1 MRAVPVPAWTAGTT
15 SYHQGR
21 VTLDG
26 VPLSLPRL
34 GIGVSAGRG
43 PELTCKDALELAT
56 EVPLRGTGESK
67 GTRPIDNSLR
77 PGSNEVSRPSR
88 SILRNGALAAV
99 FAASLAC
106 VSSATADWLVLRN
119 GARSEVRAV
128 QIRERF
134 IVAVTLNDKTWS
146 LALESV
152 DVETTRALN
161 GMSEM
166 DELSPGWP
174 RPDAPA
180 DVVTT
185 ARTVPEAN
193 DRRPNPPGS
202 QTGTE
207 PPTPAAPPPHTSP
220 PPQLEGKVVRSVE
233 DGAETRLALFL
244 NGVTESSDFALT
256 ESRSFSIFKETATL
270 DVNYRGSNR
279 SGYEVGALVR
289 IRGPVGIVAS
299 AELFD
304 TAPSATYRNR
314 LPHPFFY
321 DRLRELSGEQP
332 DLSWSE
338 RAVHVD
344 PVLSLDFGPRLS
356 VDAFSGVS
364 MFFTETELVDEILY
378 EEVFPYDSL
387 VSKGTTFRRME
398 ARPLGY
404 NLGVST
410 TLRLLGVLGVNFG
423 LRYSRA
429 EVRLDLAEGR
439 ETHFE
444 VGGLRFGAGLR
455 ILIP

>member
-1 MRAVPVPAWTAGTT
+1 M
-15 SYHQGR
+15 
-21 VTLDG
+21 
-26 VPLSLPRL
+26 
-34 GIGVSAGRG
+34 
-43 PELTCKDALELAT
+43 TCKDALELAT
-56 EVPLRGTGESK
+56 DVPLGATGESK
-67 GTRPIDNSLR
+67 GNRPIDNVLR
-77 PGSNEVSRPSR
+77 PGSNEVSRSAR
-88 SILRNGALAAV
+88 SILRNGALPAA
-99 FAASLAC
+99 FAASLVC

-134 IVAVTLNDKTWS
+134 IVAVTLNDKNWS

-152 DVETTRALN
+152 DVEATRALN
-161 GMSEM
+161 GMSEN
-166 DELSPGWP
+166 ERLSPGWP

-185 ARTVPEAN
+185 ARTAPETV
-193 DRRPNPPGS
+193 DRRPGPPGS

-207 PPTPAAPPPHTSP
+207 PRTSFVPPPPTSP
-220 PPQLEGKVVRSVE
+220 PPTSPPPRPEGKAVRSVE

-244 NGVTESSDFALT
+244 NGVTESSDFGVT

-270 DVNYRGSNR
+270 DVNYHESSRR
-279 SGYEVGALVR
+279 SGYEFGALVR
-289 IRGPVGIVAS
+289 ILGPVGIVAS

-304 TAPSATYRNR
+304 SAPSATYRNR

-332 DLSWSE
+332 ALSWSE
-338 RAVHVD
+338 RALHVD

-364 MFFTETELVDEILY
+364 IFFTETEVLDEILY

-410 TLRLLGVLGVNFG
+410 TLRLLGVLGMNFG

-439 ETHFE
+439 EIHFE
-444 VGGLRFGAGLR
+444 AGGLRFGAGLR